1 MSNAERIFVEARRRA
16 GLSQQV
22 LADKVGI
29 SQSYLSL
36 IESGQ
41 RTTMSAST
49 YLRLTAELSLS
60 AEERE
65 ALDLK
70 FRQGTV
76 GGAA

>member
-1 MSNAERIFVEARRRA
+1 MSNLFLRARTRA
-16 GLSQQV
+16 GLTQRQV
-22 LADKVGI
+22 AKRAGI
-29 SQSYLSL
+29 TASYLSQ
-36 IESGQ
+36 IETGQ

-65 ALDLK
+65 ALDLI

>member
-1 MSNAERIFVEARRRA
+1 MSNLFLRARTRA
-16 GLSQQV
+16 GLTQRQV
-22 LADKVGI
+22 AKRAGI
-29 SQSYLSL
+29 TASYLSQ
-36 IESGQ
+36 IETGQ

-65 ALDLK
+65 ALDLI
-70 FRQGTV
+70 FRQGV

>member
-1 MSNAERIFVEARRRA
+1 MSNLLLVARTRA
-16 GLSQQV
+16 GLTQRQV
-22 LADKVGI
+22 AEKAGI
-29 SQSYLSL
+29 SASYLSQ
-36 IESGQ
+36 IETGQ

-76 GGAA
+76 GGVA

>member
-1 MSNAERIFVEARRRA
+1 MSNLFLLARTRA
-16 GLSQQV
+16 GLTQRQV
-22 LADKVGI
+22 AKRAGI
-29 SQSYLSL
+29 TASYLSQ
-36 IESGQ
+36 IETGQ

-65 ALDLK
+65 ALDLI

>member
-1 MSNAERIFVEARRRA
+1 MSTLFLRARTRA
-16 GLSQQV
+16 GLTQRQV
-22 LADKVGI
+22 AKRAGI
-29 SQSYLSL
+29 TASYLSQ
-36 IESGQ
+36 IETGQ

-65 ALDLK
+65 ALDLV

>member
-1 MSNAERIFVEARRRA
+1 MSNLLLVARTRA
-16 GLSQQV
+16 GLTQRQV
-22 LADKVGI
+22 AEKAGI
-29 SQSYLSL
+29 SASYLSL

-76 GGAA
+76 GGVA